1 MFSSKMANG
10 NIRYAP
16 PAGAVLCDRLLF
28 PKAPGASATE
38 WDAGASDEKALQ
50 DLSMKRRLSFV
61 YIFSMVCLGLCY
73 GAQGPATLA
82 LAEQCEIVKAA
93 NGTTPID
100 ASKLSQMGV
109 ATGADA
115 LAGILGTLIGGWCVD
130 RVRRWHWVLCIY
142 LIWQGLAFMSWTIVH
157 SFPQL
162 LIASLLWGFAS
173 TLPSFST
180 QAAMT
185 WVWGKDVAPYMQLN
199 NAGFGLGALV
209 APMLVSAELRHRNS
223 FHYGKLA
230 EPSASCLCLG
240 IHPYLTREH
249 LEPNS
254 ILGHR
259 GDEYC
264 GCIHVA
270 SVSYTSSSW
279 CRVEQIRGCQA
290 EPSRPDA
297 VHQRRQGSSWG
308 DALRSAY
315 PAAVKRWNYIL
326 ATASTFCHF
335 LFLVLLLLC
344 DGTRVRWK

>member
-1 MFSSKMANG
+1 MWILGRVQIRKSALHRRSGRWVVVNLDEKSLRQPGWAHSLGEAVETGKSRHRFFSSKMANG
-10 NIRYAP
+10 KATYAP
-16 PAGAVLCDRLLF
+16 PAGAMLCDRLLF
-28 PKAPGASATE
+28 PKLPGALATE
-38 WDAGASDEKALQ
+38 RDAGASDEKALQ
-50 DLSMKRRLSFV
+50 DHSMKRRLSFV

-82 LAEQCEIVKAA
+82 LAEQCGIVKAA
-93 NGTTPID
+93 NGSTPID

-115 LAGILGTLIGGWCVD
+115 LAGIVGTLVGGWCVD

-209 APMLVSAELRHRNS
+209 APMLVSVELRHRNS

-230 EPSASCLCLG
+230 VPLACASATISL
-240 IHPYLTREH
+240 
-249 LEPNS
+249 PN
-254 ILGHR
+254 
-259 GDEYC
+259 
-264 GCIHVA
+264 A
-270 SVSYTSSSW
+270 
-279 CRVEQIRGCQA
+279 
-290 EPSRPDA
+290 
-297 VHQRRQGSSWG
+297 
-308 DALRSAY
+308 
-315 PAAVKRWNYIL
+315 
-326 ATASTFCHF
+326 
-335 LFLVLLLLC
+335 
-344 DGTRVRWK
+344 